1 MDRLFCWCLFVFN
14 NNIKTNT
21 NTQKCYKLKT
31 KTTDQPPIGF
41 IYASTA
47 PPPYPGLP
55 PSGQQV
61 PQYPPPGGP
70 PQQQHPPPAYN
81 ELGYPSANTYPGQ
94 QPAGPYPTPMAAPGP
109 YPTSATGP
117 TPTPANSNPIQHA
130 HNANYPNQPASVP
143 AGRQPSM
150 GYPLPEQQAPS
161 NQPQNP
167 LQVALADIRRCREI
181 MHPIKHRHHPPGQQ
195 HHRTTRNGMT
205 KNKLNALKNKLTNIY
220 KLFVVVS
227 TEEKVRKKYCYCA
240 IVL

>member
-1 MDRLFCWCLFVFN
+1 MFCWCLFVFN

-167 LQVALADIRRCREI
+167 
-181 MHPIKHRHHPPGQQ
+181 PPSGFGGYPSLPG
-195 HHRTTRNGMT
+195 N
-205 KNKLNALKNKLTNIY
+205 NAPNQTSSSSAWPTAPSYNP
-220 KLFVVVS
+220 
-227 TEEKVRKKYCYCA
+227 EWDDKKQA
-240 IVL
+240 